1 MHSFT
6 GSIVI
11 QRLLALHNQQDA
23 VESREGK
30 EPIAGKG
37 TEVLRNPNKNE
48 TRCAMSKA
56 KVYFTEEITSG
67 AMIRM
72 YEAAGRKLEGRIA
85 VKIHSGEVGNQNFLR
100 PDFMEPVIRHV
111 NGTIVECNTAYKG
124 KRNTTRE
131 HIRTL
136 KLHGWMDIA
145 RVDILDAIDQ
155 LVLPVMNGK
164 RLRRNFVGSGM
175 KNYDSMLVLSHFKG
189 HPMGGFGGALKN
201 ISIGLASS
209 RGKAYI
215 HGAGD
220 LEKAWSA
227 EQNSFLE
234 SMADAAKTI
243 MEYYDGRIVF
253 VNVMKN
259 LSVDCDCCAVAE
271 DPAMADIG
279 ILSSLDPVAL
289 DQACLD
295 LVYASKDPGREH
307 LIERIESR
315 NGVHT
320 IEAAA
325 ELGVGSREYEL
336 VRLN

>member
-1 MHSFT
+1 M
-6 GSIVI
+6 I

-136 KLHGWMDIA
+136 KLH
-145 RVDILDAIDQ
+145 
-155 LVLPVMNGK
+155 
-164 RLRRNFVGSGM
+164 
-175 KNYDSMLVLSHFKG
+175 HF
-189 HPMGGFGGALKN
+189 
-201 ISIGLASS
+201 
-209 RGKAYI
+209 R
-215 HGAGD
+215 
-220 LEKAWSA
+220 
-227 EQNSFLE
+227 
-234 SMADAAKTI
+234 T
-243 MEYYDGRIVF
+243 
-253 VNVMKN
+253 
-259 LSVDCDCCAVAE
+259 
-271 DPAMADIG
+271 
-279 ILSSLDPVAL
+279 
-289 DQACLD
+289 
-295 LVYASKDPGREH
+295 
-307 LIERIESR
+307 
-315 NGVHT
+315 
-320 IEAAA
+320 
-325 ELGVGSREYEL
+325 
-336 VRLN
+336 